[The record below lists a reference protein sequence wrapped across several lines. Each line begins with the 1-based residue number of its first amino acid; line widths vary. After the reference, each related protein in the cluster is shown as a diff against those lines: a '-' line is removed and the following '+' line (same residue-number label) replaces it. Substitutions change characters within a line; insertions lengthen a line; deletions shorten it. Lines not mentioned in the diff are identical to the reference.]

1 MIMMKNIKAKITT
14 TTSTTSSSTG
24 SDLPLSISIQKG
36 KNDDELVLEDSDDEY
51 VDQFLES
58 QWQDGVEIGLI
69 VNWPTI
75 EPLQLSTRLS
85 ESSMVPLFDGTGWA
99 GTRVWK
105 AALLAVKYME
115 QEYLSSSSSNRPL
128 SLLELGCGLGVP
140 GMLWHR
146 LQLKLFEEHKCS
158 SPIDID
164 QDISSYKV
172 VLTDQ
177 PSLVS
182 LLQDNLQTNFP
193 NDDRIQVQSLSWS
206 QEGIQRLLMHQE
218 KKDRVTDAKDATA
231 RASPSQPFLFDICLN
246 CDCIYEPLYGR
257 DSWMAMA
264 DILIEL
270 ASLSPNTILL
280 TSVERRNADG
290 LDGFL
295 DRLDQSPIIG
305 STRCV
310 LRNDDDK
317 HHVIEIYL
325 TKSAAAIVSTQE

>member
-1 MIMMKNIKAKITT
+1 MMKNTKATITT
-14 TTSTTSSSTG
+14 TTSSST
-24 SDLPLSISIQKG
+24 DLPLSIPIQKG

-69 VNWPTI
+69 VNWPTL

-115 QEYLSSSSSNRPL
+115 QEYLSTSSSSDRPL

-146 LQLKLFEEHKCS
+146 LQLKLFEEQKCNS
-158 SPIDID
+158 AIDFD

-182 LLQDNLQTNFP
+182 LLQDNLRTNFP

-206 QEGIQRLLMHQE
+206 QEGIQRMLMHQE
-218 KKDRVTDAKDATA
+218 KQHGGTNAKDVTATS
-231 RASPSQPFLFDICLN
+231 SPSQHFLFDICLN

-257 DSWMAMA
+257 DSWMALA
-264 DILIEL
+264 DILIAF

-290 LDGFL
+290 LEDFL
-295 DRLDQSPIIG
+295 DRLGQSTIIG
-305 STRCV
+305 STECV
-310 LRNDDDK
+310 FRNDDDK

-325 TKSAAAIVSTQE
+325 TKSAGAKVMIQE

>member
-1 MIMMKNIKAKITT
+1 MKNDKATTT
-14 TTSTTSSSTG
+14 TTSSI
-24 SDLPLSISIQKG
+24 DLPRYSHIKKG
-36 KNDDELVLEDSDDEY
+36 GNNDELILEDSDDEF

-115 QEYLSSSSSNRPL
+115 EEYLSSSTSLNRPL

-146 LQLKLFEEHKCS
+146 LQLTLFAEKKRQSCTCN
-158 SPIDID
+158 ID
-164 QDISSYKV
+164 QHFPAYKV

-177 PSLVS
+177 PSLLS
-182 LLQDNLQTNFP
+182 LLNENLKINFP
-193 NDDRIQVQSLSWS
+193 NDDTIQVQPLSWS
-206 QEGIQRLLMHQE
+206 QEGIKRLLLLYQE
-218 KKDRVTDAKDATA
+218 KKDGVSKGKEASAT
-231 RASPSQPFLFDICLN
+231 STQSNYSSFDICLN

-257 DSWMAMA
+257 DSWMALA
-264 DILIEL
+264 DTLIAL

-280 TSVERRNADG
+280 TSVERRTADG
-290 LDGFL
+290 LDEFL
-295 DRLDQSPIIG
+295 DRLDQSRHIG
-305 STRCV
+305 STECV

-317 HHVIEIYL
+317 HHVIEIYV
-325 TKSAAAIVSTQE
+325 TKSAAAIVSSQE